1 LEKQKRELTKQ
12 NSVKDIRISDLT
24 KEVER
29 LKSLLNIDGTNSGLS
44 TSNTPINKK
53 KVIPNSRKKTGRK
66 IGGQFGHVKKNW
78 NDFPTPKSTHM
89 WNIPLTNVLLANAQ
103 TF

>member
-66 IGGQFGHVKKNW
+66 IGGQFGHVKKKLERQ
-78 NDFPTPKSTHM
+78 KSSRHIT
-89 WNIPLTNVLLANAQ
+89 ILV
-103 TF
+103 TFRPVS